1 MLRIVDF
8 LCRATSCSCAAQQVL
23 APLLMNNT
31 ALGQQSRDAAAAC
44 FAAAAAILASVGRS
58 AAGGSGSGSSHL
70 DERLAEAALCAI
82 GIALSASEA
91 PGTLTVSGRAIPA
104 CVKRAPEAFDLQL
117 I

>member
-1 MLRIVDF
+1 
-8 LCRATSCSCAAQQVL
+8 
-23 APLLMNNT
+23 MNNT

-58 AAGGSGSGSSHL
+58 AAAGSGSSHL

-82 GIALSASEA
+82 GIALSVSEA
-91 PGTLTVSGRAIPA
+91 PGTLTVSGRATPA